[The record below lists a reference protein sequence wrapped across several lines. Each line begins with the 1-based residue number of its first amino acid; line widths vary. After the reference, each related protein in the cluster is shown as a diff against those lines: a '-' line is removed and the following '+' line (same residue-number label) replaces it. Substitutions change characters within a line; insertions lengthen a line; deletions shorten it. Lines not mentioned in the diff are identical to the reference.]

1 MDEQL
6 ALLITSVA
14 VNFLLVVKEIF
25 AHIKKSRCCGAEI
38 EMDNNKELPPVPTV

>member
-6 ALLITSVA
+6 ALLITSVS
-14 VNFLLVVKEIF
+14 VNVLLVVKEIF

-38 EMDNNKELPPVPTV
+38 EMETKPNL